1 MFRAEIVWLAN
12 GPTLKMEGRLVA
24 EWAEQ
29 ARCLVTAD
37 VVPKGLIVDLTEV
50 HYIDSAGECF
60 LNWLG
65 SLGAVFAARSAFGIG
80 ICERLHLSHVEDT
93 QVRHGS
99 KEERSSVICPM
110 QVRAEPRLH

>member
-12 GPTLKMEGRLVA
+12 GPTLKIEGRLVA
-24 EWAEQ
+24 EWAKQ

-37 VVPKGLIVDLTEV
+37 VVPKGVIVDLTEV
-50 HYIDSAGECF
+50 HYIYSAGECF

-65 SLGAVFAARSAFGIG
+65 SVSAVFVARSAFGIG
-80 ICERLHLSHVEDT
+80 VCERLRLSHVEDT
-93 QVRHGS
+93 QRRHGS